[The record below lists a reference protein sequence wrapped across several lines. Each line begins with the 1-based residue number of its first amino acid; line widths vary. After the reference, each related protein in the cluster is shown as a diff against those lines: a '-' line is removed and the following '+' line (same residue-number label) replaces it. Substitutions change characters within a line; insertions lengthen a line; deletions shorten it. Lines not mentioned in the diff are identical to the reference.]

1 MNGDPMSDKH
11 FTVDEANAL
20 LPSLVPLL
28 EGLRDAQRSMAELQ
42 DAVTTSATG
51 NGGGSAGKDFLEA
64 SQTAGRAMQEINE
77 LGIFVRDPG
86 SGLIDFPAE
95 RGGEEIF
102 LCWRLGEEAVGW
114 WHSTDSGFSGRQP
127 L

>member
-1 MNGDPMSDKH
+1 MSDKR

-28 EGLRDAQRSMAELQ
+28 ESLRDAQRSMAELQ
-42 DAVTTSATG
+42 DEVTTSAVG
-51 NGGGSAGKDFLEA
+51 NGGGSAGKEFLEA
-64 SQTAGRAMQEINE
+64 SQMAGRAMGEINE
-77 LGIFVRDPG
+77 LGIFVRDPD

-95 RGGEEIF
+95 REGDEIF
-102 LCWRLGEEAVGW
+102 LCWRLGEDAVAW
-114 WHSTDSGFSGRQP
+114 WHPTDSGFTGRQP